1 MAPDPLCFLQR
12 DISQIRST
20 TLTQFLLNWT
30 LAELA
35 DMYRTNDTAVVPE
48 QLEFDV
54 TDVEDWYKQ
63 VVMPLLRRFLPN
75 EEAVL
80 DGNIKL
86 AFHEVLYVT
95 HFQAFFSL
103 MYSLCSHKCVSTE
116 TNCKTIASDETK
128 IYMYILIYITKVY
141 CNGIIYIYIY
151 YSLFMQLW
159 TVHQSHSLQPRSV
172 CFYCTK
178 RYYNIL

>member
-1 MAPDPLCFLQR
+1 MAPDPLCVLQR

-35 DMYRTNDTAVVPE
+35 DMYRANVTAVVPE

-75 EEAVL
+75 EEALL

-86 AFHEVLYVT
+86 AFHEVLY
-95 HFQAFFSL
+95 
-103 MYSLCSHKCVSTE
+103 E
-116 TNCKTIASDETK
+116 TLTIFE
-128 IYMYILIYITKVY
+128 Y
-141 CNGIIYIYIY
+141 
-151 YSLFMQLW
+151 
-159 TVHQSHSLQPRSV
+159 
-172 CFYCTK
+172 
-178 RYYNIL
+178 

>member
-1 MAPDPLCFLQR
+1 MTPDPLCVLQR

-75 EEAVL
+75 EEALL

-95 HFQAFFSL
+95 LTNFFPI
-103 MYSLCSHKCVSTE
+103 VFF
-116 TNCKTIASDETK
+116 I
-128 IYMYILIYITKVY
+128 
-141 CNGIIYIYIY
+141 
-151 YSLFMQLW
+151 
-159 TVHQSHSLQPRSV
+159 
-172 CFYCTK
+172 
-178 RYYNIL
+178 